1 MFRLGGGVVHPLMR
15 RYIFERVMRNLSKYL
30 FALAMIVSFLLILV
44 ASTDPLLNCLRG
56 TFLEPIFVNSLSGNS
71 IVFNLSIGI
80 LVSCIFYII
89 VVYLPD
95 QQKKND
101 LAPELEMHVAS
112 VISRIHSIV
121 RDVHTESQQMFD
133 ITNFTE
139 TDFKEACKSFNPK
152 LIQKQFHSGGTQI
165 FQRDFGYQCY
175 NNWSFAL
182 KSIDE
187 VMRYLPY
194 VDTGLVKI
202 LNEIRNCSFSITS
215 PQLQNL
221 GQLRN
226 TDMEAWAPCIY
237 KVHQLSYK
245 LSKYYQKHVNEK
257 YEHPVKKI

>member
-1 MFRLGGGVVHPLMR
+1 
-15 RYIFERVMRNLSKYL
+15 MRNLSKYL
-30 FALAMIVSFLLILV
+30 FALAMFASFFLILI
-44 ASTDPLLNCLRG
+44 AATDPILSCLSG
-56 TFLEPIFVNSLSGNS
+56 TFLEPVFVNSVSGNS
-71 IVFNLSIGI
+71 VVFNLSIGI

-89 VVYLPD
+89 VVYLPER
-95 QQKKND
+95 QKKND

-112 VISRIHSIV
+112 VIFHIHAIV
-121 RDVHTESQQMFD
+121 RDIHTESQQMFD

-139 TDFKEACKSFNPK
+139 ADFKEACKSFNPK
-152 LIQKQFHSGGTQI
+152 LIQQQFHNGGTQI
-165 FQRDFGYQCY
+165 FQRDFGYKCY

-194 VDTGLVKI
+194 VDTGLVKV
-202 LNEIRNCSFSITS
+202 LNEVRNCSFSLTS

-221 GQLRN
+221 RLLGN